1 MGRFDG
7 KVVLVTGS
15 SSGLGAATV
24 ERFLA
29 EGAIVAGS
37 DVQPPVEGAA
47 QPTTFTDVDVTDE
60 AALIAWID
68 EASKLT
74 GRIDAV
80 CTFAGIPAGGP
91 VHLVDVATFTR
102 TLDINL
108 TGTFTTCKHTIIKM
122 LAQEPIDELQAE
134 VRTTRQRAALQFSR
148 RIWPSITDVRAFV

>member
-47 QPTTFTDVDVTDE
+47 QPTALEGNFRDMNFFT
-60 AALIAWID
+60 LLY
-68 EASKLT
+68 SF
-74 GRIDAV
+74 GR
-80 CTFAGIPAGGP
+80 TKIPFP
-91 VHLVDVATFTR
+91 L
-102 TLDINL
+102 
-108 TGTFTTCKHTIIKM
+108 
-122 LAQEPIDELQAE
+122 
-134 VRTTRQRAALQFSR
+134 
-148 RIWPSITDVRAFV
+148 